1 VTRAADDQKPKL
13 GIIAGGGSLPI
24 LLADACK
31 SSGRFYHMV
40 GIEGFALSADLAP
53 YEHDW
58 TPIGSL
64 GHTLDILRSNDCR
77 QVVMA
82 GNVKRPDFKSLKM
95 DWRATKLL
103 PKLLNAARR
112 GDDALLSVVVKTFED
127 EGLEII
133 GADDVLEDLLIGSG
147 PLGAITPDSHA
158 SQDITRGLEV
168 VRELGA
174 LDIGQATVICNQL
187 VLAVEAVEGTDAMLD
202 RCLEISLDLR
212 GDPANRRGVMVKIPK
227 PGQERRVDLPTVG
240 ISTLERASAIGLS
253 GIAVAAG
260 GALVLDQEKIMAFAD
275 MHNMFVF
282 GIDMASGDPS

>member
-1 VTRAADDQKPKL
+1 MTSVHDDRKPKL

-31 SSGRFYHMV
+31 SSGRLYHMI
-40 GIEGFALSADLAP
+40 GIEGFAQAEDLDP
-53 YEHDW
+53 YDHDW

-64 GHTLDILRSNDCR
+64 GHTLDILRAQECQ

-82 GNVKRPDFKSLKM
+82 GDVKRPDFKSLKM

-112 GDDALLSVVVKTFED
+112 GDDALLSVVVQTLED
-127 EGLEII
+127 EGLEIV
-133 GADDVLEDLLIGSG
+133 GADDVLEDLLIAPGS
-147 PLGAITPDSHA
+147 LGANSPDALS

-174 LDIGQATVICNQL
+174 LDIGQAAVICNQL

-202 RCLEISLDLR
+202 RCLDISLDLR
-212 GDPANRRGVMVKIPK
+212 GDPTNRRGVMVKIPK

-260 GALVLDQEKIMAFAD
+260 GALVLDQDKIMAFAD

-282 GIDMASGDPS
+282 GIDMASDNKP